1 MKFFGYYNDPE
12 RRQDFI
18 YLETFKT
25 GDILIYKNE
34 NDVVYD
40 FDNNNNLIKKY
51 ITYEN
56 GEYAYIFIEGKGFV
70 GVNLGKDK
78 NNNRNEFKA
87 KYYKDNNLDL
97 HLPISNRSEE
107 FLEMANLQT
116 LFGKDY
122 YIILRPSL
130 IFDFKYNDQ
139 SWIKVIILTITI
151 IIFLLII
158 SIGLILLRKVSKNS
172 LENKDENLLS
182 KELLNN

>member
-1 MKFFGYYNDPE
+1 MDLKSPFIEGGEELIFSKLVGFGVYPE

-18 YLETFKT
+18 YSGNFRT
-25 GDILIYKNE
+25 GDILLYINNIDEIYALDE
-34 NDVVYD
+34 NQKVMKTD
-40 FDNNNNLIKKY
+40 

-116 LFGKDY
+116 LFGKD
-122 YIILRPSL
+122 LL
-130 IFDFKYNDQ
+130 YN
-139 SWIKVIILTITI
+139 IKTIC
-151 IIFLLII
+151 
-158 SIGLILLRKVSKNS
+158 
-172 LENKDENLLS
+172 NL
-182 KELLNN
+182 

>member
-1 MKFFGYYNDPE
+1 M
-12 RRQDFI
+12 
-18 YLETFKT
+18 
-25 GDILIYKNE
+25 
-34 NDVVYD
+34 
-40 FDNNNNLIKKY
+40 
-51 ITYEN
+51 
-56 GEYAYIFIEGKGFV
+56 
-70 GVNLGKDK
+70 
-78 NNNRNEFKA
+78 
-87 KYYKDNNLDL
+87 DL

-172 LENKDENLLS
+172 LENKYENLLS